1 MKFETNT
8 KDDLIS
14 FLESINVTETRTPG
28 RGTALF
34 DTTPGAIVYLY
45 LRQGL
50 SAGDITSGVAIACEP
65 SKRAV
70 ISWLRN
76 SNLNI
81 WMFPDIQQGAG
92 SNVYKVVADFDWPG
106 SGMEWLG
113 DEIAHIGKCLT
124 AIVERGNNIDMMNR
138 ASRSTIGA
146 TLPQVTT
153 QSRSPL

>member
-8 KDDLIS
+8 KDELIS
-14 FLESINVTETRTPG
+14 FLESINVTETTMPG

-34 DTTPGAIVYLY
+34 DTTPGAVIYLY

-50 SAGDITSGVAIACEP
+50 SAGDISNGIAIACEP
-65 SKRAV
+65 AKRAV

-81 WMFPDIQQGAG
+81 WMFPDIQQDGG
-92 SNVYKVVADFDWPG
+92 SNVYKIVADFDWPS
-106 SGMEWLG
+106 SGMQWLG
-113 DEIAHIGKCLT
+113 DETIHIGKCLT
-124 AIVERGNNIDMMNR
+124 AIVERGNNIDMVNR

-146 TLPQVTT
+146 TLQHVTT
-153 QSRSPL
+153 HTRTPR